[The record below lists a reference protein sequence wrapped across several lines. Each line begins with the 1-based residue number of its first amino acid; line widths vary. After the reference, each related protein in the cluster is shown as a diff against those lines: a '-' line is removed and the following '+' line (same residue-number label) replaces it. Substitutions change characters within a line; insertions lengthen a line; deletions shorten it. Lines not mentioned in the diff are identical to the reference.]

1 MGKICASVY
10 IIRGNRI
17 FWRKFLDC
25 FLVYTDMQRRTRET
39 PVGKTLSCRILVV
52 SSMEDS
58 AEQYVSTM
66 NCIFAAQKNV
76 CFKSHWLT
84 A

>member
-1 MGKICASVY
+1 M
-10 IIRGNRI
+10 
-17 FWRKFLDC
+17 
-25 FLVYTDMQRRTRET
+25 
-39 PVGKTLSCRILVV
+39 GKTLSCRLLMV

-76 CFKSHWLT
+76 RHRSYNLDDLLNER
-84 A
+84 